1 MSISLFG
8 TNIIWVILGWFSRIL
23 VWKLFISSIARSLV
37 FIIKTAFLNNW
48 SQALLSL
55 TYLTDEHWRSWSTNL
70 FLFLFRYCHYILWP
84 CKVRILYLTCKCILR
99 IRCLQLWSILLF
111 IRILKIHARFA
122 WCILLFLDWLRCFSE
137 ETSVLV
143 LYF

>member
-8 TNIIWVILGWFSRIL
+8 TNVIWVILGWFSRIL
-23 VWKLFISSIARSLV
+23 VWKLFISSISRSLV

-48 SQALLSL
+48 CQALLSL
-55 TYLTDEHWRSWSTNL
+55 TYLTDEHGRSWSKIL
-70 FLFLFRYCHYILWP
+70 FLFLFRDCHYILRP
-84 CKVRILYLTCKCILR
+84 CKVRILYWTCKCILR

-111 IRILKIHARFA
+111 IRILKIHALFA
-122 WCILLFLDWLRCFSE
+122 WCILLCLDWLRCFSK
-137 ETSVLV
+137 ETSALV